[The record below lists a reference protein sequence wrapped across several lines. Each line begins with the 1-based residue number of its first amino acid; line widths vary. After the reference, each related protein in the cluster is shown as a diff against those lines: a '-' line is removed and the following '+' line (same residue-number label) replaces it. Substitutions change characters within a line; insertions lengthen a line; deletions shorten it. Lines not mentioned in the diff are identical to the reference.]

1 MTKTIIKTTFI
12 KIWPFINMALIRALL
27 KFSKD
32 YSKHRVGFYLVK
44 QNLKSRILCNI
55 LTILIIADSF

>member
-32 YSKHRVGFYLVK
+32 YNKHRVGFYLVK